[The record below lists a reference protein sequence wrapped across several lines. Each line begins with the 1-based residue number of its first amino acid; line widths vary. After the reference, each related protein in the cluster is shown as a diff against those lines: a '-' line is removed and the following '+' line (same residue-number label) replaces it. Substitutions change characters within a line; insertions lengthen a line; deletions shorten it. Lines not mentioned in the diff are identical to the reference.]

1 MVCEVFLTCG
11 AARRHWHRIT
21 SSPTHP
27 LKLFF
32 INSFTCI
39 RPTWQRLDAKLTHS
53 PHIPTQ
59 PLKSFTILF
68 LIFNFYSQLK
78 QVFCSKY
85 PSNKRFG
92 ANLKKLLLNFAA
104 NFLLFSFLS
113 LKTLKINILTCDW
126 RAQHPNAGRNIQQE
140 MLTGAP
146 VKGCLLSNS
155 RLSEVEACMVLN
167 SYDFNISVVLHGNV
181 GCTYKVISYGAR
193 AGIQTRVR
201 RVRSDRSAIG
211 AIIVWHKSRKYT

>member
-1 MVCEVFLTCG
+1 MILKIEKNLFTWQWHSKIVLSYKRGLGSILTCG

-155 RLSEVEACMVLN
+155 RLSEVEACMVPLPETYISSTRELN
-167 SYDFNISVVLHGNV
+167 LTKRGSLTFFGF
-181 GCTYKVISYGAR
+181 
-193 AGIQTRVR
+193 
-201 RVRSDRSAIG
+201 
-211 AIIVWHKSRKYT
+211 